1 MAHGPRFRV
10 KFRRQRE
17 GKTDYRY
24 RLRQLKSEKPRAV
37 VRITNRRV
45 LVSLQSFDPAGDRVI
60 AQAESPELVPLGFPE
75 SSLTS
80 TPAAYLTGYLAGLR
94 LSALGS
100 KEAVLDAGV
109 LRPSKGGRILGA
121 LQGLLDAG
129 IDVPHSKEGLPPKER
144 LGGAHLKTPLPHP
157 LEQFREKV
165 SSTLVAGG
173 AKAPRAPSSGAAPR
187 PGAPA

>member
-1 MAHGPRFRV
+1 MAHGPRYRV

-24 RLRQLKSEKPRAV
+24 RLRQLKSEMPRAV
-37 VRITNRRV
+37 VRLTNRRI
-45 LVSLQSFDPAGDRVI
+45 LVSLEEFDPAGDKVL
-60 AQAESPELVPLGFPE
+60 AFAESPELVDVGFPTT
-75 SSLTS
+75 SLTS

-94 LSALGS
+94 LAAKGE

-129 IDVPHSKEGLPPKER
+129 VEIPHSKEGMPPKER
-144 LGGAHLKTPLPHP
+144 LGGAHLKSPLSVP
-157 LEQFREKV
+157 LDQLRQKV
-165 SSTLVAGG
+165 SSTLVTKAAAPG
-173 AKAPRAPSSGAAPR
+173 AKP
-187 PGAPA
+187 